1 MLDIYAD
8 AAAVSVWSRAAV
20 SAWSRDAV
28 NWAVGTGII
37 SGRTDQI
44 FAPQSE
50 TMNAEFAVILH
61 RFIEKYRL
69 VPAGDG
75 TILWIKLPDVA
86 ALRILCRI

>member
-1 MLDIYAD
+1 MLDIYAG
-8 AAAVSVWSRAAV
+8 AAAVSE
-20 SAWSRDAV
+20 WSRDAV

-61 RFIEKYRL
+61 RFIEK
-69 VPAGDG
+69 VPAC
-75 TILWIKLPDVA
+75 TCFLA
-86 ALRILCRI
+86 RR

>member
-8 AAAVSVWSRAAV
+8 AAAV

-69 VPAGDG
+69 VPVFSPAGDG
-75 TILWIKLPDVA
+75 TILWIKLPDVTA
-86 ALRILCRI
+86 

>member
-8 AAAVSVWSRAAV
+8 GAAVSAWSRDAV

-37 SGRTDQI
+37 SGRTDRI

-69 VPAGDG
+69 VPVFSPAGDG
-75 TILWIKLPDVA
+75 TILWIKLPDVTA
-86 ALRILCRI
+86 